1 MCIYT
6 VKKQKKNKNK
16 KFFKGVRDTTECPK
30 LGVSS
35 VKDTA
40 KTNKDL
46 DMSCYIQVEYSFF
59 FHW

>member
-6 VKKQKKNKNK
+6 VKKQNKIKNFQGGGGCAIPPN
-16 KFFKGVRDTTECPK
+16 VPK

-40 KTNKDL
+40 KTNKD
-46 DMSCYIQVEYSFF
+46 
-59 FHW
+59 